1 MEFLVVSIAV
11 LLALVVTAGVMDFKA
26 RRRRRRIVVGATGA
40 LDDVRV
46 SEAAAQQR
54 MNSPGYPAGGSGT
67 G

>member
-46 SEAAAQQR
+46 SEAAARQG
-54 MNSPGYPAGGSGT
+54 MNSPGYQAGGSGT
-67 G
+67 W